1 METNYDS
8 IIVIV
13 LMILVF
19 WIFSYIRKQK

>member
-19 WIFSYIRKQK
+19 WIFSYIRSKG